1 MPLPSHHSP
10 HFVLVQ
16 AVPVT
21 GQRMENR
28 CWSLALAR
36 MRFPQDSPLV
46 LLLELLLELPWGLEE
61 VGAVGAAEQAQ
72 EPPG

>member
-1 MPLPSHHSP
+1 M
-10 HFVLVQ
+10 
-16 AVPVT
+16 

-36 MRFPQDSPLV
+36 MRFPQASPLV
-46 LLLELLLELPWGLEE
+46 LLLELPWGLEE
-61 VGAVGAAEQAQ
+61 VAEVGAAEQAQ